1 MDDAV
6 NYFEALVNVLRHM
19 DSDVPT
25 MGFLYGCLLD
35 AKKEIA
41 MWFNDVESCYK
52 YVLDI
57 IDTRWDLKLK
67 MPLHLAGYFLNPYYY
82 YSNKNEIELMG
93 TFREGVI
100 SCVSKL
106 TEKTETQDKI
116 LDEIQLYKGE
126 EGSFG
131 KDIAKR
137 QRRNKNF
144 DPGNI
149 YISRVYSDW
158 NGNL

>member
-1 MDDAV
+1 M
-6 NYFEALVNVLRHM
+6 
-19 DSDVPT
+19 
-25 MGFLYGCLLD
+25 
-35 AKKEIA
+35 
-41 MWFNDVESCYK
+41 
-52 YVLDI
+52 DI
-57 IDTRWDLKLK
+57 IDTRCDLKLK
-67 MPLHLAGYFLNPYYY
+67 TQLHLASYFLNPYYY
-82 YSNKNEIELMG
+82 CSNKNEIELMK

-106 TEKTETQDKI
+106 IKKTETQDNI
-116 LDEIQLYKGE
+116 LDELQVYEGE

-149 YISRVYSDW
+149 YISRFYSD
-158 NGNL
+158 